1 MGLEPKAAADV
12 NNDKSWGKWMK
23 NYRMCEANRKVFLY
37 PENWIEAE
45 LRDERKGQKNSTN

>member
-1 MGLEPKAAADV
+1 M
-12 NNDKSWGKWMK
+12 W
-23 NYRMCEANRKVFLY
+23 EANRKVFLY

>member
-1 MGLEPKAAADV
+1 
-12 NNDKSWGKWMK
+12 MK

-45 LRDERKGQKNSTN
+45 LRDERKGQKTPPIKVLSSPNEEE